1 MPMAVRCAP
10 GMGCAFNPRDSTLSH
25 TARTCSGVACACITI
40 SMGWAPENVS
50 LTDLLTRQAL
60 RGNPFKT
67 GVPRALGARGR
78 ARRRCGAAPRVE
90 YHGQHGPRNAR
101 DVVHL
106 WTGAAHLWARAVAED
121 RQAARQGAGRFQA
134 RLE

>member
-10 GMGCAFNPRDSTLSH
+10 GIGCAFNPSDSTLSH

-67 GVPRALGARGR
+67 GVPGALGSTRE
-78 ARRRCGAAPRVE
+78 GAASAAVWRRESSIMDSMDLGMPE
-90 YHGQHGPRNAR
+90 MLFIFGLALLIFGPA
-101 DVVHL
+101 
-106 WTGAAHLWARAVAED
+106 
-121 RQAARQGAGRFQA
+121 Q
-134 RLE
+134 